1 MQLDKERLLT
11 RITNV
16 QDQIVANMKE
26 LQDLQKMINELNNS
40 TSTNEKISTL
50 EQYKGNV
57 GVCKLLEYTHSQFKQ
72 FNVTPANCE
81 KKSELITPTTHPDI
95 FALLN
100 DLHDRVI
107 TGNNAIG
114 AVNAFTKKYPDYK
127 ELIYKILNRNLK
139 TRVGTSLIN
148 RVIPNCI
155 PVFNVALAQKYEAVA
170 KNVDFETQEWFAS
183 RKLDGVRCITIVS
196 PNGTVN
202 CYSRAGKEFL
212 TLDKIKTDI
221 AAMGVRGVV
230 FDGEVCLV
238 DENGDEDFQGIMKEI
253 RKKNH
258 TIANPKFF
266 VFDYLTLEEFD
277 NQVGTTPLVERLKA
291 GYDLLPETIDCSV
304 LEFLPQEQISND
316 GQFTEMA
323 KDAEEAG
330 FEGIM
335 VRKNVGYEG
344 KRSHNLLKVKKF
356 HDAEYT
362 VLDAINGNIRWTENG
377 KQIEKE
383 CLSSIIIEHKGC
395 KVSVGSGFSKEQR
408 EMYYESPQDIIG
420 KTVTIQYFEES
431 KNQTGG
437 YSLRFPV
444 VKHIYANGR
453 DC

>member
-1 MQLDKERLLT
+1 MTEQTNNLDYLQSFINE
-11 RITNV
+11 
-16 QDQIVANMKE
+16 MKE
-26 LQDLQKMINELNNS
+26 SSSGNYKIETIKKHSDSEFLQKIFNYTYNP
-40 TSTNEKISTL
+40 
-50 EQYKGNV
+50 YK
-57 GVCKLLEYTHSQFKQ
+57 KY
-72 FNVTPANCE
+72 NVTSKNC
-81 KKSELITPTTHPDI
+81 KKNSGL
-95 FALLN
+95 FKYNLYN
-100 DLHDRVI
+100 DLFNLLDDLANRVI
-107 TGNNAIG
+107 TGHDAIA
-114 AVNAFTKKYPDYK
+114 AVNGFITGNTKYED
-127 ELIYKILNRNLK
+127 LIFNIIDRDLK
-139 TRVGTSLIN
+139 MGASTSSIN
-148 RVIPNCI
+148 KVIPGCI
-155 PVFNVALAQKYEAVA
+155 PTFKVALANPYNVKR
-170 KNVDFETQEWFAS
+170 VDFQSGDWYGS
-183 RKLDGVRCITIVS
+183 RKLDGVRCICRKENDIV
-196 PNGTVN
+196 TFL
-202 CYSRAGKEFL
+202 SRSGKEFL
-212 TLDKIKTDI
+212 TLGNLENEILKIKGNFI
-221 AAMGVRGVV
+221 L
-230 FDGEVCLV
+230 DGEICMV
-238 DENGDEDFQGIMKEI
+238 DENGNEDFQGIMKQI

-258 TIANPKFF
+258 QIDNPKFF

-277 NQVGTTPLVERLKA
+277 NQIGTTPLVERLKT
-291 GYDLLPETIDCSV
+291 GYDLLPESIDCSR
-304 LEFLPQEQISND
+304 LEFLPQEQISNE

-377 KQIEKE
+377 KQVERE

-444 VKHIYANGR
+444 LKHVYANGR

>member
-1 MQLDKERLLT
+1 MTEQ
-11 RITNV
+11 TNNFDYL
-16 QDQIVANMKE
+16 QSFIDEMKE
-26 LQDLQKMINELNNS
+26 SSSGNYKIETIKKHSDSEFLQKIFNYTYNP
-40 TSTNEKISTL
+40 
-50 EQYKGNV
+50 YK
-57 GVCKLLEYTHSQFKQ
+57 KY
-72 FNVTPANCE
+72 NVTSKNC
-81 KKSELITPTTHPDI
+81 KKNSGL
-95 FALLN
+95 FKYNLYN
-100 DLHDRVI
+100 DLFDLLDDLANRVI
-107 TGNNAIG
+107 TGHDAIA
-114 AVNAFTKKYPDYK
+114 AVNGFITGNTKYED
-127 ELIYKILNRNLK
+127 LIFNIIDRDLK
-139 TRVGTSLIN
+139 MGASTSSIN
-148 RVIPNCI
+148 KVIPGCI
-155 PVFNVALAQKYEAVA
+155 PTFKVALANPYNVKR
-170 KNVDFETQEWFAS
+170 VDFQSGDWYGS
-183 RKLDGVRCITIVS
+183 RKLDGVRCICRKENDIV
-196 PNGTVN
+196 TFL
-202 CYSRAGKEFL
+202 SRSGKEFL
-212 TLDKIKTDI
+212 TLGNLENEILKIKGNFI
-221 AAMGVRGVV
+221 L
-230 FDGEVCLV
+230 DGEICMV
-238 DENGDEDFQGIMKEI
+238 DENGNEDFQGIMKQI

-258 TIANPKFF
+258 QIDNPKFF

-277 NQVGTTPLVERLKA
+277 NQIGTTPLVERIKT
-291 GYDLLPETIDCSV
+291 GYDLLPESIDCSR
-304 LEFLPQEQISND
+304 LEFLPQDQLTTEE
-316 GQFTEMA
+316 QFTEMA

-377 KQIEKE
+377 KQVERE

-444 VKHIYANGR
+444 LKHVYANGR